1 MLSSI
6 IGILMFHAGFLSFE
20 KEEVFVHF
28 SEIHASDLSK
38 REPIFSLVQTMSK
51 KANANSASYSPL
63 KILVPIDGSP
73 NADRASDVAIGLAK
87 SFGSEL
93 LILNVIS
100 TPNVLITT
108 SAFGA
113 PASGLESYYEQQE
126 NSARHFVDEA
136 VIHAR
141 KGGVSKVTSSVIRA
155 DKSIVEEIIGV
166 ASSNKVDL
174 IVIGTRGLGG
184 FKRLLLGSVSS
195 GVVAHAHCNVLVVR

>member
-1 MLSSI
+1 
-6 IGILMFHAGFLSFE
+6 
-20 KEEVFVHF
+20 
-28 SEIHASDLSK
+28 
-38 REPIFSLVQTMSK
+38 MSK
-51 KANANSASYSPL
+51 KANTNSVSNSPS

-73 NADRASDVAIGLAK
+73 NADRALDVAIGLAK

-93 LILNVIS
+93 VVLNVIS
-100 TPNVLITT
+100 TPNILITT

-113 PASGLESYYEQQE
+113 PASGVKSYYEQQE

-136 VIHAR
+136 IIHSR
-141 KGGVSKVTSSVIRA
+141 KEGISKVTSSIIRA
-155 DKSIVEEIIGV
+155 DKSIVEEIIDAAV
-166 ASSNKVDL
+166 NSKVDL